1 MAPAEPMAKPFEHIG
16 DAPFFAEE
24 RKGWK
29 GYVEWEDYP
38 EKKEEAAKILAKYDF
53 PVVSELIFL
62 TTLDMRLTHKH
73 SHQSFNSYHSPK
85 QILYL
90 KE

>member
-1 MAPAEPMAKPFEHIG
+1 MAPAEPLAKPFEHIG

-53 PVVSELIFL
+53 PVVRKLSLNPQ
-62 TTLDMRLTHKH
+62 TAQD
-73 SHQSFNSYHSPK
+73 
-85 QILYL
+85 
-90 KE
+90 